1 MDTPKFQRK
10 IEDFVCE
17 RCGTRVEG
25 NGYTNHC
32 PKCLWSKH
40 VDVNPGDRSAVCK
53 GLMKPVG
60 VEEKSGKYNIVYHC
74 RVCAK
79 TIKNKV
85 APEDDMEMIARL
97 GGKATK

>member
-1 MDTPKFQRK
+1 MNTPKFQRK

-17 RCGTRVEG
+17 RCGTRVAG

-53 GLMKPVG
+53 GLMEPVG
-60 VEEKSGKYNIVYHC
+60 IEGRGGEFSIIYHC
-74 RVCAK
+74 RMCGK

-85 APEDDMEMIARL
+85 APEDDPEIIASVS
-97 GGKATK
+97 TKPVK